1 MVKAEVPTEVPPR
14 VLHKAKKGQKLTEE
28 QKAENKAIKKAEFMT
43 SPKGLRWLN
52 NKWIDELS
60 ALLSQCKTIE
70 DKDKVLED
78 YKSRGIKQE
87 QFINSMIDKYEP
99 SSSTYVV
106 SPWLANWAKDNS
118 ILAQSWT
125 LENPLRAN
133 EIEESL
139 KTVMPEEEFDY
150 KGPYF
155 KT

>member
-1 MVKAEVPTEVPPR
+1 
-14 VLHKAKKGQKLTEE
+14 
-28 QKAENKAIKKAEFMT
+28 MT
-43 SPKGLRWLN
+43 SPKGVRWLN

-60 ALLSQCKTIE
+60 GLLSQCKTIE